1 MKQIQVETQTQTQ
14 VEYETQKRRI
24 YRQGDVIL
32 EQVDIQIH
40 DLELYA
46 RLESNKLEIRS
57 ENGHSHVM
65 NNIKLYRYY
74 IGQVIVVEEP
84 TPLVHDQHPTLIVV
98 PGVYRIR
105 FVRDWLLRESRPYD

>member
-1 MKQIQVETQTQTQ
+1 MSSPEPVKKKV
-14 VEYETQKRRI
+14 

-32 EQVDIQIH
+32 EQVDIPRH
-40 DLELYA
+40 DLEYYA
-46 RLESNKLEIRS
+46 KLESNKLEIRS
-57 ENGHSHVM
+57 ENGHSHIM
-65 NNIKLYRYY
+65 QNIKLYRYY

-84 TPLVHDQHPTLIVV
+84 TPLVHEQHPTLIIE

>member
-1 MKQIQVETQTQTQ
+1 MNQT
-14 VEYETQKRRI
+14 KRI

-32 EQVDIQIH
+32 EQVDFNVK
-40 DLELYA
+40 DLEYYA
-46 RLESNKLEIRS
+46 RLESDRIVIRS

-74 IGQVIVVEEP
+74 NRQIVVIEKP
-84 TPLVHDQHPTLIVV
+84 TPMVHEQHPTLIIE
-98 PGVYRIR
+98 PGIYELR

>member
-1 MKQIQVETQTQTQ
+1 MSSPETIKKK
-14 VEYETQKRRI
+14 V

-32 EQVDIQIH
+32 EQVEISQH
-40 DLELYA
+40 DLDLYA
-46 RLESNKLEIRS
+46 KLESNKLEIRS

-65 NNIKLYRYY
+65 NSIKLYRYH
-74 IGQVIVVEEP
+74 IGQVVVVEKP
-84 TPLVHDQHPTLIVV
+84 TPLVHEQHPTLIIE

>member
-1 MKQIQVETQTQTQ
+1 MSQTQINKKI
-14 VEYETQKRRI
+14 V

-32 EQVDIQIH
+32 EQVEIPRH
-40 DLELYA
+40 ELELYG
-46 RLESNKLEIRS
+46 RLVSDRIEIGS
-57 ENGHSHVM
+57 ENGHRHIM
-65 NNIKLYRYY
+65 QNIKLYRYY

-84 TPLVHDQHPTLIVV
+84 TPLVHEQHPTLIIE

>member
-1 MKQIQVETQTQTQ
+1 MTQTQINKKI
-14 VEYETQKRRI
+14 V

-32 EQVDIQIH
+32 EQVEISQRE
-40 DLELYA
+40 LELYA
-46 RLESNKLEIRS
+46 SFEGERLEIRS
-57 ENGHSHVM
+57 ENGNSHIM
-65 NNIKLYRYY
+65 SNIKLYRHY

-84 TPLVHDQHPTLIVV
+84 TPLVHEQHPTLIIE